1 MEGIPTG
8 TVGNAGLSGLVGDFF
23 HTERRSILSD
33 EIGLTRVRRGLL
45 LEEAIGYRWFFK
57 EIIYSY
63 FGLIRRTSIFFMAC
77 FVLYC
82 VCPNFLSLTGFP
94 SELSTGP

>member
-8 TVGNAGLSGLVGDFF
+8 TVGNAGPSGLVGDFF

-45 LEEAIGYRWFFK
+45 LEEAIGYRWFSEELFSFNLGG
-57 EIIYSY
+57 Y
-63 FGLIRRTSIFFMAC
+63 GLPENRQISQDMYRLKPQGVKRGLPT
-77 FVLYC
+77 
-82 VCPNFLSLTGFP
+82 
-94 SELSTGP
+94 E

>member
-8 TVGNAGLSGLVGDFF
+8 TVGNAGPSGLVGDFF

-45 LEEAIGYRWFFK
+45 LEEAIGYRWFLRK
-57 EIIYSY
+57 
-63 FGLIRRTSIFFMAC
+63 LSIFILVSFEELRSSSWP
-77 FVLYC
+77 VLFCIVSVLISY
-82 VCPNFLSLTGFP
+82 L
-94 SELSTGP
+94 